1 MKKIIQFNLLFIICI
16 FLVSIF
22 LSCAKKEETADP
34 ENSSSSSSSTNTE
47 SYTCSA
53 GSGAGAGPAIGD
65 INLDKATYLSTCFS
79 SRKYQMEIKDNTS
92 VQLTF
97 YTYGDSSCSGSG
109 TETFSSC
116 IQSLSVTS
124 TTVNKPTYVN
134 GSVGDN
140 VTGYYATGTWIH
152 DSSTSYLNLAA
163 DNSSV
168 FWWNMSETQ
177 SGLDS
182 NTHWILK
189 LTKQ

>member
-1 MKKIIQFNLLFIICI
+1 MKKIIQFNLSFIICI

-34 ENSSSSSSSTNTE
+34 ENSSSSSSSTTTL
-47 SYTCSA
+47 STCST
-53 GSGAGAGPAIGD
+53 GSGAGAGPTIGD
-65 INLDKATYLSTCFS
+65 INLDKAAYLSTCFS
-79 SRKYQMEIKDNTS
+79 SRKYQLEFKDNTS
-92 VQLTF
+92 AQLTS
-97 YTYGDSSCSGSG
+97 YTYGDTSCSGSG
-109 TETFSSC
+109 TETGSMC

-140 VTGYYATGTWIH
+140 VTGYYATGTWKH

-168 FWWNMSETQ
+168 FWLNMSENQ
-177 SGLDS
+177 SDLNS
-182 NTHWILK
+182 QSHWLLK
-189 LTKQ
+189 FTKQ